1 MPNGQRRTG
10 LAFQKKDGYV
20 AVLKIFMDETG
31 VHDDADMVAV
41 AAYISRPKYWRAWT
55 KDWNKAKKPIKVF
68 HATDCATFHG
78 EFDGWTKERRDPYVA
93 NLLPII
99 PAHEMAGV
107 VIGVQLKDLAA
118 EMKECAELIE
128 MFGTPYTACFQWAIS
143 IIMEIATERGSG
155 ERMAFVHEVNDYKG
169 EALKAFS
176 YVNEF
181 LNPRSIPMTMGFGN
195 KADFPPLQAADVL
208 AYEGGKFLKN
218 PMGTPRRAWTALDPD
233 KTRIIARRYAK
244 DNMPTLISLLA
255 GFRARLL
262 SQGWDGKVEK

>member
-1 MPNGQRRTG
+1 LEQGQ
-10 LAFQKKDGYV
+10 
-20 AVLKIFMDETG
+20 ETHQG
-31 VHDDADMVAV
+31 
-41 AAYISRPKYWRAWT
+41 
-55 KDWNKAKKPIKVF
+55 F

-181 LNPRSIPMTMGFGN
+181 LNPRSIPMTMGFGS
-195 KADFPPLQAADVL
+195 KADFPPGCRCAGVRGREISQKPGGHATPRLDRAGPRQNANNRASICQGQYAN
-208 AYEGGKFLKN
+208 AYFALGGFPGAFAVAGLGRQGREMTFLKALSA
-218 PMGTPRRAWTALDPD
+218 RASVSSASAS
-233 KTRIIARRYAK
+233 REA
-244 DNMPTLISLLA
+244 
-255 GFRARLL
+255 
-262 SQGWDGKVEK
+262 

>member
-1 MPNGQRRTG
+1 MPIWSR
-10 LAFQKKDGYV
+10 
-20 AVLKIFMDETG
+20 
-31 VHDDADMVAV
+31 V

-128 MFGTPYTACFQWAIS
+128 MFGTPYTACF
-143 IIMEIATERGSG
+143 
-155 ERMAFVHEVNDYKG
+155 
-169 EALKAFS
+169 
-176 YVNEF
+176 
-181 LNPRSIPMTMGFGN
+181 
-195 KADFPPLQAADVL
+195 
-208 AYEGGKFLKN
+208 
-218 PMGTPRRAWTALDPD
+218 PMGDFHHHGDCHRTRKRRAHGLRP
-233 KTRIIARRYAK
+233 
-244 DNMPTLISLLA
+244 
-255 GFRARLL
+255 
-262 SQGWDGKVEK
+262 